1 MDPLIGPSGAIG
13 QLGESAS
20 PQKHIQSAT
29 IALACMMVLAAG
41 VGFASAQTTKR
52 SIGVPQ
58 SSRHY
63 TVPGRRLFQSAPQQQ
78 SPCVDHVDPRPGNP
92 GIPCWD
98 GGCGQCGFLS

>member
-1 MDPLIGPSGAIG
+1 MLNPLIVPSEATEK
-13 QLGESAS
+13 LRESAS
-20 PQKHIQSAT
+20 HQKHFHPAT
-29 IALACMMVLAAG
+29 IAIACMVMLAAG

-58 SSRHY
+58 SPRHY
-63 TVPGRRLFQSAPQQQ
+63 AVPGRRLFQSPPQQG
-78 SPCVDHVDPRPGNP
+78 PCVDPRPGNP